1 MRKGEFMFSVKRFMT
16 VGLALCLLSFNAN
29 AAGAG
34 KLIDVL
40 VNDSGLIEL
49 LGKKGIKGAA
59 AKRASDYVTLS
70 WKSLNQF
77 GDRLPTKT
85 EIKRILASI
94 SGSSEDIKIRN
105 ALKEVLDKP
114 ADNMSKKDVVSAINN
129 LIWLANRHGKRGA
142 IVLACSACVSDTLSS
157 HGFRFTLEVLQ
168 NASAVRVLNDVL
180 PRNPRSLKNFITE
193 RMGTLGMGDF
203 SRATNDL
210 VGAEEERALGL
221 FLGLAEYGTAQEKKL
236 VEAILEVSKTPEGK
250 VELLNPKNPHKLWK
264 LFSDPNFDKESIDSW
279 TDMLNQVAKNSD
291 GQEGKKD
298 AFFKY
303 LKRRA
308 GDDPILNDKLD
319 KIRAKKCFFR

>member
-1 MRKGEFMFSVKRFMT
+1 MFSVKRFLT
-16 VGLALCLLSFNAN
+16 IGLTLCLLSFNAN
-29 AAGAG
+29 AGAG

-85 EIKRILASI
+85 EIKKILSSI
-94 SGSSEDIKIRN
+94 SGTSDDIDIRN
-105 ALKEVLDKP
+105 ALREVLDKP
-114 ADNMSKKDVVSAINN
+114 ADNMSKKDIVSAINN

-168 NASAVRVLNDVL
+168 NATAAHILNDIL
-180 PRNPRSLKNFITE
+180 PRNPRSLKNFISE

-203 SRATNDL
+203 SRASADL
-210 VGAEEERALGL
+210 VGPEEERALGL
-221 FLGLAEYGTAQEKKL
+221 FLGLADLGSAQEKKL

-279 TDMLNQVAKNSD
+279 TDMLNQVARNSE

-308 GDDPILNDKLD
+308 GDDPVLNDKLE
-319 KIRAKKCFFR
+319 KIKVKKCFFR

>member
-1 MRKGEFMFSVKRFMT
+1 MS
-16 VGLALCLLSFNAN
+16 LSLLICLFSFNAN

-40 VNDSGLIEL
+40 VNDSGLVEL

-70 WKSLNQF
+70 WKSLNMF
-77 GDRLPTKT
+77 GDRIPTKV

-114 ADNMSKKDVVSAINN
+114 AESMNKKDVVSAINN

-142 IVLACSACVSDTLSS
+142 IVLACSACVSDSLSS
-157 HGFRFTLEVLQ
+157 HGFKFTLEVLQ

-180 PRNPRSLKNFITE
+180 PRNPRSLKNFISE
-193 RMGTLGMGDF
+193 RMGTLGVGDF
-203 SRATNDL
+203 SRVSADL
-210 VGAEEERALGL
+210 VGPEEERALGL
-221 FLGLAEYGTAQEKKL
+221 FLGLAEYGTRQEKKL
-236 VEAILEVSKTPEGK
+236 VEAIMEVSKTPEGK

-264 LFSDPNFDKESIDSW
+264 LFSDPNFDRESVDSW
-279 TDMLNQVAKNSD
+279 SDMLHQVAKNSEGD
-291 GQEGKKD
+291 EGKKD

-319 KIRAKKCFFR
+319 KIKLKKCFFR